1 MLKLEEYI
9 LKRKKEDLLNEF
21 DKNKKED
28 NLRICVNYIFEYFNN
43 YLNITELE
51 ERTIL
56 KDEKLEKYRKQLCN
70 YDQEIQDWLVNIYSE
85 YGNFLDKSIG
95 RRIKNEEIYFF
106 LLSEGSE
113 FRSLSYECYA
123 KNIKKFPYLKGQ
135 EEMLFK
141 FLKEYHRVESNFELR
156 HTPVINEEIDEW
168 VEKTKNK
175 YHVNLYRFASDWI
188 NYFYEDKDLWGAG
201 HKIKVQDTPFEWY
214 DYNYKNGNNLFNID
228 SLYRNMPKK
237 PFTKGK
243 KQEFEILFMYYW
255 LHEMDS
261 DEEYW
266 QEYISKV
273 LKSSDSLN

>member
-1 MLKLEEYI
+1 MLNLEEYI
-9 LKRKKEDLLNEF
+9 AKRKKEDLLNEF
-21 DKNKKED
+21 DKNKKEN
-28 NLRICVNYIFEYFNN
+28 NLKICVNYIFEYFNN

-56 KDEKLEKYRKQLCN
+56 KNEKLEKYRKQLCN

-106 LLSEGSE
+106 LLSEESE

-141 FLKEYHRVESNFELR
+141 FLKEYHRVESNLELR

-201 HKIKVQDTPFEWY
+201 HKIKVKDTPFEWY

-273 LKSSDSLN
+273 LKSRDNLN